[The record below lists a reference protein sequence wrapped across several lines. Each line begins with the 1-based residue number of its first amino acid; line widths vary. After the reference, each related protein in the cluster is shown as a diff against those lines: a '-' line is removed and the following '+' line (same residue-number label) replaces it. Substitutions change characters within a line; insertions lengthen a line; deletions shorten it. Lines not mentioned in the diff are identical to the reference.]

1 MAGKQMF
8 KECSGCG
15 KVWRTLDSFLKDKS
29 LRLNG
34 YQWNTLQEKSGL
46 LVYTHTRDYCGSTIS
61 VKAQSFSHK
70 TEMELSTTR
79 KN

>member
-1 MAGKQMF
+1 MAVKPSF

-15 KVWRTLDSFLKDKS
+15 KVWRTANNFLKDKS

-34 YQWNTLQEKSGL
+34 YQWNLLQEKSGL
-46 LVYTHTRDYCGSTIS
+46 LVYTHERDHCGSTIS
-61 VKAQSFSHK
+61 VRAQSFSHHPENII
-70 TEMELSTTR
+70 TDER